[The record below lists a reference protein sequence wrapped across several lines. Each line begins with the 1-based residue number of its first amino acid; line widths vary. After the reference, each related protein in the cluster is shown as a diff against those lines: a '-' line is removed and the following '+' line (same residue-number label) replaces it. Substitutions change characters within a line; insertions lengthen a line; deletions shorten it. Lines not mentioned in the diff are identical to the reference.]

1 MSALSAPVPAA
12 AAVAEPSWTTV
23 APRRAPR
30 PRHVSMPRLVERAVQ
45 TLESSLAPSG
55 HADIDNEPATTSTTT
70 KSGRRTKTPARLPRA
85 ATASSPRA
93 AARSPSPPLPPSPPT
108 SASSFGDDV
117 HLDHLLLAAPQRSWA
132 DAIKSTSPV
141 RSSGPASDSIRNA
154 LFATPSHSSAA
165 SVTDETLSNAS
176 SWDGAALKGEE
187 AVVEV
192 PAQDAVANAKTAM
205 RRKAARKAR
214 KAALAQAEA
223 KQWERALKEHDTAT
237 QLQSVPPEQLTW
249 AQRAIAFASTHSK
262 RLAKYGCK
270 THLTKIDQELAKA
283 VRATFPTIDLLTLDV
298 AQFTDEEVKRKWA
311 ALAQRYAAS
320 LPNDWRELT
329 LLRIRA
335 AQDYTDT
342 NSFVVTRGQFYA
354 IEAARNVEGVNEAF
368 VPDEDD

>member
-1 MSALSAPVPAA
+1 MSALSAPT
-12 AAVAEPSWTTV
+12 AAVAAEPSWTTV

-30 PRHVSMPRLVERAVQ
+30 PRHVSTPRLVERAVQ
-45 TLESSLAPSG
+45 TLESSLSPSG
-55 HADIDNEPATTSTTT
+55 HAADIDNEPAATAA
-70 KSGRRTKTPARLPRA
+70 KSGRRSKTPARLPRA

-93 AARSPSPPLPPSPPT
+93 AARSPSPPFPPSPPT

-117 HLDHLLLAAPQRSWA
+117 HLDHLLLPASQRSWA

-141 RSSGPASDSIRNA
+141 RSSGPASDSIRSA
-154 LFATPSHSSAA
+154 LFTTPSHSSAA
-165 SVTDETLSNAS
+165 SVTDETLSNVS
-176 SWDGAALKGEE
+176 SWDGAALKGGEE

-192 PAQDAVANAKTAM
+192 PAQDAVAHAKTAM

-283 VRATFPTIDLLTLDV
+283 VRATFPTLDLLMLDV

>member
-1 MSALSAPVPAA
+1 MSALSAPTAA
-12 AAVAEPSWTTV
+12 AAAEPSWTTV

-30 PRHVSMPRLVERAVQ
+30 PRHVSSHTPRLVERAVQ
-45 TLESSLAPSG
+45 TLESSLSPNG
-55 HADIDNEPATTSTTT
+55 HVAAESPADNHAVPAAA
-70 KSGRRTKTPARLPRA
+70 KSARRTKTPARLPRT
-85 ATASSPRA
+85 ATASSPR

-117 HLDHLLLAAPQRSWA
+117 HLDHFLLAASQRSWA
-132 DAIKSTSPV
+132 DAIKATSPV

-176 SWDGAALKGEE
+176 SWDGAALNLT
-187 AVVEV
+187 AST
-192 PAQDAVANAKTAM
+192 PAQDAVAATTAKAVV

-214 KAALAQAEA
+214 KAALAEAEA

-237 QLQSVPPEQLTW
+237 QLLSVPPEQLTW
-249 AQRAIAFASTHSK
+249 AHRAMAFASTHSK

-311 ALAQRYAAS
+311 ALAQQYAAS